1 MKKFK
6 KKLKLILFFKNL
18 SYYNNIKIEINNLEA
33 D

>member
-6 KKLKLILFFKNL
+6 KKIKINFIFKNL